1 MLDLA
6 ARAAWR
12 GAGRVE
18 PNPVVGCVIAREER
32 GECRVIGI
40 GHHRVFG
47 GDHAEVEALAD
58 CAARGQTTVGATAY
72 VTLEPCNGQGRHGA
86 CVDALLRAGITSVVY
101 ARRDANPLKAGG
113 AERLAGAGVD
123 VRHSTVS
130 VRATRLADPFVK
142 RVVTGLPYVIAKW
155 AQSIDGK
162 IAMGSGSS
170 QWISGERSRRRV
182 HLLRAR
188 VDAIVTGIGTVKKDR
203 PRLTA
208 RGVSVRRVA
217 RRVVIDPHFELADL
231 RLGESL
237 AADLPR
243 VPLIIAT
250 GAEQVAGEA
259 KAAQEWAKRGAEVL
273 VLPKW
278 FPVEQR
284 GIRAGHGGLDV
295 RELLEHLRQRH
306 DASNVLIEAGPSTVG
321 RFLRADLVDELQV
334 YVGPLVIGDA
344 GAAGPADGLNPVSLI
359 EARRF
364 ELYESRVIGGDVRLS
379 YRRPLG
385 ALDEQP
391 QGLDDGVRV
400 V

>member
-40 GHHRVFG
+40 GHYRAFG
-47 GDHAEVEALAD
+47 GAHAEVEALAD
-58 CAARGQTTVGATAY
+58 CAVRGQAAAGATAY
-72 VTLEPCNGQGRHGA
+72 VTLEPCNGQGRHA
-86 CVDALLRAGITSVVY
+86 PCVDALLAAGIAGVVY
-101 ARRDANPLKAGG
+101 ARRDPNPLKSGG
-113 AERLAGAGVD
+113 AGRLAAAGVD
-123 VRHSTVS
+123 VRHSIVS
-130 VRATRLADPFVK
+130 ARATRLADPFVK

-162 IAMGSGSS
+162 IATGSGAS
-170 QWISGERSRRRV
+170 QWISGDRSRRRV

-208 RGVSVRRVA
+208 RGVSVRRIA
-217 RRVVIDPHFELADL
+217 RRVVIDPHFELADM

-243 VPLIIAT
+243 APLVIAT
-250 GAEQVAGEA
+250 GPDQAAGEA
-259 KAAQEWAKRGAEVL
+259 KAAQRWIDRGAELL
-273 VLPKW
+273 VL
-278 FPVEQR
+278 ER
-284 GIRAGHGGLDV
+284 RADGLDV
-295 RELLEHLRQRH
+295 LGLLEHLRQRH
-306 DASNVLIEAGPSTVG
+306 DASNVVLEAGPSTVG

-334 YVGPLVIGDA
+334 YMAPMVIGDA
-344 GAAGPADGLNPVSLI
+344 GAPGPAGGLNPVSLV
-359 EARRF
+359 EAKRF
-364 ELYESRVIGGDVRLS
+364 ELYESRVIGTDVRLS
-379 YRRPLG
+379 FRRPLG
-385 ALDEQP
+385 ELDERP

-400 V
+400 A